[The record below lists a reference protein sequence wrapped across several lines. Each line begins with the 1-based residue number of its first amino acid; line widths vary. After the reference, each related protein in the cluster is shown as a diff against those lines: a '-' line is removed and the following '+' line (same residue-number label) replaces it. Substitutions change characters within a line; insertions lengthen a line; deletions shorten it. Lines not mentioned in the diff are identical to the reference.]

1 MFYHS
6 VHIFSRALS
15 QKCQFSSVCT
25 NVLHKRGVCGAVHAI
40 LWLQQKGH
48 VLVPSFGFQ
57 IIFTKKLLPYVLF
70 FFFKIYLKKIDFF
83 QNIA

>member
-1 MFYHS
+1 
-6 VHIFSRALS
+6 
-15 QKCQFSSVCT
+15 
-25 NVLHKRGVCGAVHAI
+25 

>member
-1 MFYHS
+1 
-6 VHIFSRALS
+6 
-15 QKCQFSSVCT
+15 
-25 NVLHKRGVCGAVHAI
+25 
-40 LWLQQKGH
+40 LWLRQKGH

-57 IIFTKKLLPYVLF
+57 IIFCKKLLPYVLF